1 MKVLKSLM
9 ENKELD
15 DADGLGLSKLKARR
29 IEKELEALSEK
40 ASAKQPYTSTVSV
53 RAPSGAPV
61 RASSGVPGQASSGVP
76 GQASSGVPVR
86 ASSGV
91 PLRASSG
98 VPVRASSGV
107 PLRASSGVPVRA
119 SSGGAGRGNTA
130 APNKISGPG
139 MPLDSAT
146 PLRAR
151 STTSVSIVPMRASSA
166 PHPRIGGVKKVEKR
180 VGFCDVL
187 EDPPRCLS

>member
-98 VPVRASSGV
+98 VPVRASSG
-107 PLRASSGVPVRA
+107 
-119 SSGGAGRGNTA
+119 GAGRGNTA